1 MEYFTTLGRYTI
13 YTGNTKKVKV
23 LDRETGK
30 TYNYNDIFECYNVL
44 RATAY

>member
-1 MEYFTTLGRYTI
+1 MKYFATLGKYTI
-13 YTGNTKKVKV
+13 YMSSTKEVKV

-30 TYNYNDIFECYNVL
+30 TYNSNDIFECYNVL